1 MSDAE
6 KFGSGFSGTTRGALW
21 MSTAV
26 VLFSMMTIL
35 IRMVV
40 DTIPSYEIIFV
51 RGMVSMAILAP
62 WLIRQG
68 IGALATRRL
77 PLMLSRGALTSI
89 GLVTWIY
96 ALARLPLAEV
106 VALHFT
112 LPLFGVILAVIFL
125 REKIDSHR
133 WAATA
138 TGFIGMLV
146 ILRPGVA
153 AVDPVAFIVLF
164 SALAYAGTGVVTK
177 VLVKTESSAAIVFY
191 VSAFTALAFAVPCAL
206 DWVAPTPM
214 QWLMLLGVALLN
226 VLGQSFLNR
235 SFVAADASFVMP
247 FDFLRLP
254 IAAIA
259 GVFLFSEHPDI
270 WTFAG
275 AAIIF
280 AATYYPTWRARKGKS

>member
-1 MSDAE
+1 MNKKA

-21 MSTAV
+21 MSSAV

-40 DTIPSYEIIFV
+40 HTIPSYEIIFV
-51 RGMVSMAILAP
+51 RGMISMALLLP
-62 WLIRQG
+62 WLFRQG
-68 IGALATRRL
+68 LGVLATRRPSL
-77 PLMLSRGALTSI
+77 LLSRGALTSL
-89 GLVTWIY
+89 GLITWIY
-96 ALARLPLAEV
+96 ALGQLPLAEV

-125 REKIDSHR
+125 REKIDAHR

-138 TGFIGMLV
+138 AGFAGTLV

-153 AVDPVAFIVLF
+153 AIDPVAFIVLF

-177 VLVKTESSAAIVFY
+177 VLVKTESSATIVFY
-191 VSAFTALAFAVPCAL
+191 VSAVTAVAFAIPSAL
-206 DWVAPTPM
+206 HWVAPTPM
-214 QWLMLLGVALLN
+214 QWLMLVGIGLLN
-226 VLGQSFLNR
+226 VLGQSCLNR

-259 GVFLFSEHPDI
+259 GVLLFSEHPDI
-270 WTFAG
+270 WVFVGAG
-275 AAIIF
+275 IIF
-280 AATYYPTWRARKGKS
+280 GATYYPTWRARKGK